1 MIDLKYELD
10 LFPMVMN
17 RSVVN
22 LIPTKIFLDWLN
34 YIRGSD
40 VSLGLNDLNPISL
53 LIKDFDFTIEF
64 DDWLELNYDLLFMI
78 RLNYS
83 CIDKSI
89 WPEIRTFDVF
99 KEWFEIKHSNLIL
112 DLEDEPIKLI

>member
-1 MIDLKYELD
+1 MIKFKYELD
-10 LFPMVMN
+10 SYPQVCN
-17 RSVVN
+17 RSIVH
-22 LIPTKIFLDWLN
+22 ITPTKLYVDWVN
-34 YIRGSD
+34 YIRENQSTYTI
-40 VSLGLNDLNPISL
+40 SNLEPISF
-53 LIKDFDFTIEF
+53 LIEDFDYQNEF
-64 DDWLELNYDLLFMI
+64 ENWLSLNFSIMFEI